1 MGRAFEYRKARKM
14 KRWGHMARVFT
25 KLGKEIEIAVKAAG
39 PDPSANTRLRLLIQ
53 NAKAENMP
61 KENVERAIKRA
72 TEKDA
77 ADYKEV
83 VYEGYGAHGIAFLVE
98 TATDNTNR
106 TVANVRMHFNKCGGT
121 LGNSGSVAFMFEH
134 KCVFKFRAEGVDPE
148 ELELESIADAIGDIL
163 DSLVA
168 SPTYGKEKTSLLFI
182 AILQSEMVRDS
193 ASLNIATATRLARRG
208 SEGETVN
215 YKETFKTLTKTVAV
229 MDSMNKNSGKLDTAE
244 ITQLIETINPQ
255 SAGMIEEYVTPER
268 MEEDYQME
276 KEQSVVAAPLIS
288 NTFGYLASNE
298 VEDYEK
304 EAAAIN
310 HVMSITMA
318 ARDSAND
325 PEHNKSLLGSDGI
338 LADQGDTEEERAANV
353 VDAFMASDAV
363 AHSLATTPYE
373 DDPFAL
379 SSVMENNEDSDE
391 MQTMKDAMADY
402 YHTPGNNT
410 EENKEKLTNMAN
422 LFGIPH
428 IEEVFE

>member
-148 ELELESIADAIGDIL
+148 ELELE
-163 DSLVA
+163 
-168 SPTYGKEKTSLLFI
+168 
-182 AILQSEMVRDS
+182 
-193 ASLNIATATRLARRG
+193 
-208 SEGETVN
+208 
-215 YKETFKTLTKTVAV
+215 
-229 MDSMNKNSGKLDTAE
+229 
-244 ITQLIETINPQ
+244 
-255 SAGMIEEYVTPER
+255 MIDLGVDEFYP
-268 MEEDYQME
+268 EEDGITVYAAYEAFGNIQKWLDDNNYEIVSGEGVYIPTDTKELDAEGREAIE
-276 KEQSVVAAPLIS
+276 KL
-288 NTFGYLASNE
+288 
-298 VEDYEK
+298 VEKLEEDDDVTNVYHTMK
-304 EAAAIN
+304 EA
-310 HVMSITMA
+310 
-318 ARDSAND
+318 D
-325 PEHNKSLLGSDGI
+325 
-338 LADQGDTEEERAANV
+338 EE
-353 VDAFMASDAV
+353 
-363 AHSLATTPYE
+363 
-373 DDPFAL
+373 
-379 SSVMENNEDSDE
+379 
-391 MQTMKDAMADY
+391 
-402 YHTPGNNT
+402 
-410 EENKEKLTNMAN
+410 
-422 LFGIPH
+422 
-428 IEEVFE
+428 

>member
-148 ELELESIADAIGDIL
+148 ELELE
-163 DSLVA
+163 
-168 SPTYGKEKTSLLFI
+168 
-182 AILQSEMVRDS
+182 
-193 ASLNIATATRLARRG
+193 
-208 SEGETVN
+208 
-215 YKETFKTLTKTVAV
+215 
-229 MDSMNKNSGKLDTAE
+229 
-244 ITQLIETINPQ
+244 
-255 SAGMIEEYVTPER
+255 MIDLGVDEFYP
-268 MEEDYQME
+268 EEDGITVYAAYENFGAIQKWLDDNNYEIVSGEGVYIPTDTKELDAEGREAIE
-276 KEQSVVAAPLIS
+276 KL
-288 NTFGYLASNE
+288 
-298 VEDYEK
+298 VERLEEDDDVTNVYHTMK
-304 EAAAIN
+304 EA
-310 HVMSITMA
+310 
-318 ARDSAND
+318 D
-325 PEHNKSLLGSDGI
+325 
-338 LADQGDTEEERAANV
+338 EE
-353 VDAFMASDAV
+353 
-363 AHSLATTPYE
+363 
-373 DDPFAL
+373 
-379 SSVMENNEDSDE
+379 
-391 MQTMKDAMADY
+391 
-402 YHTPGNNT
+402 
-410 EENKEKLTNMAN
+410 
-422 LFGIPH
+422 
-428 IEEVFE
+428 